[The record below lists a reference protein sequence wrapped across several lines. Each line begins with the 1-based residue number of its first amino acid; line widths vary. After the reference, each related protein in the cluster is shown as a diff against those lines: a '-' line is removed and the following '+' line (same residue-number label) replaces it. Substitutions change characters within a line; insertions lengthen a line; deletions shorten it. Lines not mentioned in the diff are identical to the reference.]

1 MADPKLNDTDERVDT
16 FEVRVD
22 ASFLSTLLVRVSQFK
37 RKLFRSQHLS
47 FALDHLNRTT
57 KDNIA
62 SLHLMAFIM
71 SCSSSVGASVSLLGQ
86 FSAY

>member
-16 FEVRVD
+16 FEGRVD
-22 ASFLSTLLVRVSQFK
+22 ASFLSTLLLRVSQFK

-47 FALDHLNRTT
+47 FALDHLSGTI

-62 SLHLMAFIM
+62 PLHLMAFIVC
-71 SCSSSVGASVSLLGQ
+71 CSSSVGASVFLLGQ